1 MHNFAANNHAFQK
14 QLAKEKRAR
23 TRANYAYY
31 GAKGSAEIMAPKVP
45 PAPTVE
51 EVSKAMFDK
60 MYKSGSMPA
69 LGAAAAQQP
78 SSGLRSSRS
87 QRARRPLGSAS
98 HGLAPEMTGSSFGP
112 GTSRPASN
120 GAGLLFFNDSRRER
134 TPSIRSSASAYSGT
148 SSLWLQVEKAVQEE
162 VAKVVK
168 PLQEQLAT
176 EEQARKRAEEAL
188 QRIQEEAA
196 SPT

>member
-1 MHNFAANNHAFQK
+1 MHNFAANNAAFSK

-23 TRANYAYY
+23 ARSNYAYY
-31 GAKGSAEIMAPKVP
+31 GAKGAAEIDAPKVP
-45 PAPTVE
+45 RAPTVE

-69 LGAAAAQQP
+69 LGAAVDRKP

-87 QRARRPLGSAS
+87 QRARPPLGLAS
-98 HGLAPEMTGSSFGP
+98 HGLAPNTTGSSFSP
-112 GTSRPASN
+112 GTGRPASN
-120 GAGLLFFNDSRRER
+120 GSSLLFFNDSQRQR
-134 TPSIRSSASAYSGT
+134 TPSIRSSASAYSYT

-168 PLQEQLAT
+168 PLQDQLAS
-176 EEQARKRAEEAL
+176 EEQARKRAEMAL
-188 QRIQEEAA
+188 QRIQEEATR
-196 SPT
+196 PT